1 MLGCLASLYSQEH
14 FTFRAFSFEIFI
26 YFPFHTQFPLRKKK
40 RKKGGEEVKMSS
52 SVVSTCVRLALMWS
66 RCVTWDTVKKRFWT
80 KPSDDGME
88 MWYFMKLKKINLL
101 PSYQQMTLVDKNMRK
116 YARKSFLFSCR
127 CWFFSPLSLFV
138 SCADYFFLLRAWLL
152 LTLTSC
158 RFLFH
163 RLRNVAWT
171 TNFPSCCRRKLCA
184 FILRRHRRRYNT
196 LFNTFWWYCR
206 SLVVI
211 TSEISSPVTAAKSG
225 LMNTQRLLISG

>member
-138 SCADYFFLLRAWLL
+138 SCADYFFFSVRGFSSHSLRVASCSTASEMSRERQTFPPVVVESYAPSFFAVTADVIIPYLIRFDDIVGVWLL
-152 LTLTSC
+152 SP
-158 RFLFH
+158 
-163 RLRNVAWT
+163 LRYHHLWQQPNQA
-171 TNFPSCCRRKLCA
+171 
-184 FILRRHRRRYNT
+184 
-196 LFNTFWWYCR
+196 
-206 SLVVI
+206 
-211 TSEISSPVTAAKSG
+211 
-225 LMNTQRLLISG
+225 